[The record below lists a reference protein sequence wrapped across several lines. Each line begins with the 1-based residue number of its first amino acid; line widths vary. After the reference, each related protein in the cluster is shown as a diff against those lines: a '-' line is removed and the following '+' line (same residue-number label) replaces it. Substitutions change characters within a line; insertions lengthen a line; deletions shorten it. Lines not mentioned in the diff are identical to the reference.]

1 MLRPGD
7 ANEAAEAWKFAIG
20 LKRNPSTLILSRQPM
35 PTLDRTVYA
44 PASGVQKGAYVLADP
59 KDGKAPEVILMGT
72 GSELNLCV
80 QAFETLK
87 KEGIAARVV
96 SMPCWEQFELQDQA
110 YQDEVLPPSISA
122 RVAVEQA
129 ATMGWEKYTGRPWRR
144 RRHAHVRR
152 LRAAA
157 IVADEV
163 RLHAR
168 KDRRTRQ
175 ATDRKAEEWSQ
186 TRCRVIRQV
195 LGSEAFT
202 LDQPHPRRTRNLAM
216 NPMKDLESCGQSP
229 WLDDL
234 HKTLMSSGELAGLI
248 EKDGLKGLTSNPS
261 IFEKAIGSTH
271 DYDDVLKQML
281 GEGKADDM
289 TVYETIAI
297 ADIQAAADAFRPVYE
312 AAKGA
317 DGFVSLEVA
326 PNIANDTEAT
336 KKDAKRLWAAVDRPN
351 LMIKIPGTDAGTPAI
366 QATIAEGINVNVT
379 LLFAVKA
386 YEDVA
391 HAYIAGLE
399 ELAAKGGDVS
409 RVASVAS
416 FFLSRIDSA
425 TDAKIAA
432 VKDADPA
439 LVAKTKSKI
448 AIANAKRAYQR
459 SKVIFSGPKWEAL
472 AAKGAHPQRL
482 LWASTGTKD
491 KALPDTYYV
500 DNIIGRDTVNTMPPA
515 TMKAFRDHGP
525 CQQELDRERR
535 RWSRGVA

>member
-1 MLRPGD
+1 
-7 ANEAAEAWKFAIG
+7 
-20 LKRNPSTLILSRQPM
+20 
-35 PTLDRTVYA
+35 
-44 PASGVQKGAYVLADP
+44 
-59 KDGKAPEVILMGT
+59 
-72 GSELNLCV
+72 
-80 QAFETLK
+80 
-87 KEGIAARVV
+87 
-96 SMPCWEQFELQDQA
+96 
-110 YQDEVLPPSISA
+110 
-122 RVAVEQA
+122 
-129 ATMGWEKYTGRPWRR
+129 
-144 RRHAHVRR
+144 
-152 LRAAA
+152 
-157 IVADEV
+157 
-163 RLHAR
+163 
-168 KDRRTRQ
+168 
-175 ATDRKAEEWSQ
+175 
-186 TRCRVIRQV
+186 
-195 LGSEAFT
+195 
-202 LDQPHPRRTRNLAM
+202 M

-234 HKTLMSSGELAGLI
+234 HKTLMSSGELTGLI
-248 EKDGLKGLTSNPS
+248 ANDGLKGLTSNPS

-312 AAKGA
+312 KANGA

-326 PNIANDTEAT
+326 PTIANDTEAT

-366 QATIAEGINVNVT
+366 RATIAEGINVNVT
-379 LLFAVKA
+379 LLFGVKA

-416 FFLSRIDSA
+416 FFLSRIDAA

-432 VKDADPA
+432 LKDADPEA
-439 LVAKTKSKI
+439 VAKTKSKI

-500 DNIIGRDTVNTMPPA
+500 DNIIGPDTVNTMPPA
-515 TMKAFRDHGP
+515 TMKAFRDHGTAIRNSI
-525 CQQELDRERR
+525 ESDVDGAEASLTALASLGISLDEITHDLVLDGIKKFEEAFDNLLG
-535 RWSRGVA
+535 GVAKRRQEFAKAA

>member
-1 MLRPGD
+1 
-7 ANEAAEAWKFAIG
+7 
-20 LKRNPSTLILSRQPM
+20 
-35 PTLDRTVYA
+35 
-44 PASGVQKGAYVLADP
+44 
-59 KDGKAPEVILMGT
+59 
-72 GSELNLCV
+72 
-80 QAFETLK
+80 
-87 KEGIAARVV
+87 
-96 SMPCWEQFELQDQA
+96 
-110 YQDEVLPPSISA
+110 
-122 RVAVEQA
+122 
-129 ATMGWEKYTGRPWRR
+129 
-144 RRHAHVRR
+144 
-152 LRAAA
+152 
-157 IVADEV
+157 
-163 RLHAR
+163 
-168 KDRRTRQ
+168 
-175 ATDRKAEEWSQ
+175 
-186 TRCRVIRQV
+186 
-195 LGSEAFT
+195 
-202 LDQPHPRRTRNLAM
+202 M

-234 HKTLMSSGELAGLI
+234 HKTLMSSGELTGLI
-248 EKDGLKGLTSNPS
+248 ENDGLKGLTSNPS

-312 AAKGA
+312 KANGA

-326 PNIANDTEAT
+326 PTIANDTEAT

-366 QATIAEGINVNVT
+366 RATIAEGINVNVT
-379 LLFAVKA
+379 LLFGVKA

-416 FFLSRIDSA
+416 FFLSRIDAA

-432 VKDADPA
+432 LKDADPEA
-439 LVAKTKSKI
+439 VAKTKSKI

-472 AAKGAHPQRL
+472 AAEGAHPQRL

-500 DNIIGRDTVNTMPPA
+500 DNIIGPDTVNTMPPA
-515 TMKAFRDHGP
+515 TMKAFRDHGTAIRNSI
-525 CQQELDRERR
+525 ESDVGGAEASLTALASLGISLDEITHDLVLDGIKKFEEAFDNLLG
-535 RWSRGVA
+535 GVAKRRQEFAKAA

>member
-1 MLRPGD
+1 
-7 ANEAAEAWKFAIG
+7 
-20 LKRNPSTLILSRQPM
+20 
-35 PTLDRTVYA
+35 
-44 PASGVQKGAYVLADP
+44 
-59 KDGKAPEVILMGT
+59 
-72 GSELNLCV
+72 
-80 QAFETLK
+80 
-87 KEGIAARVV
+87 
-96 SMPCWEQFELQDQA
+96 
-110 YQDEVLPPSISA
+110 
-122 RVAVEQA
+122 
-129 ATMGWEKYTGRPWRR
+129 
-144 RRHAHVRR
+144 
-152 LRAAA
+152 
-157 IVADEV
+157 
-163 RLHAR
+163 
-168 KDRRTRQ
+168 
-175 ATDRKAEEWSQ
+175 
-186 TRCRVIRQV
+186 
-195 LGSEAFT
+195 
-202 LDQPHPRRTRNLAM
+202 M

-261 IFEKAIGSTH
+261 IFEKAIGSTK

-297 ADIQAAADAFRPVYE
+297 GDIQAAADAFRPVYE
-312 AAKGA
+312 AANGA

-326 PNIANDTEAT
+326 PTIANDTEAT

-416 FFLSRIDSA
+416 FFLSRIDA
-425 TDAKIAA
+425 AADAKIAA
-432 VKDADPA
+432 VKNADPGA
-439 LVAKTKSKI
+439 VAQTKSKI

-459 SKVIFSGPKWEAL
+459 SKAIFSGPKWEAL

-500 DNIIGRDTVNTMPPA
+500 DNIIGPNTVNTMPPA
-515 TMKAFRDHGP
+515 TMKAFRDHGTAIRNSI
-525 CQQELDRERR
+525 ESDVEGAEASLKALASLGISLDEITHDLVLDGIKKFEEAFDNLLG
-535 RWSRGVA
+535 GVAKRRQEFAKAA

>member
-1 MLRPGD
+1 
-7 ANEAAEAWKFAIG
+7 
-20 LKRNPSTLILSRQPM
+20 
-35 PTLDRTVYA
+35 
-44 PASGVQKGAYVLADP
+44 
-59 KDGKAPEVILMGT
+59 
-72 GSELNLCV
+72 
-80 QAFETLK
+80 
-87 KEGIAARVV
+87 
-96 SMPCWEQFELQDQA
+96 
-110 YQDEVLPPSISA
+110 
-122 RVAVEQA
+122 
-129 ATMGWEKYTGRPWRR
+129 
-144 RRHAHVRR
+144 
-152 LRAAA
+152 
-157 IVADEV
+157 
-163 RLHAR
+163 
-168 KDRRTRQ
+168 
-175 ATDRKAEEWSQ
+175 
-186 TRCRVIRQV
+186 
-195 LGSEAFT
+195 
-202 LDQPHPRRTRNLAM
+202 M
-216 NPMKDLESCGQSP
+216 NPMKDLEACGQSP

-261 IFEKAIGSTH
+261 IFEKAIGSTN
-271 DYDDVLKQML
+271 DYDDVLKEML
-281 GEGKADDM
+281 GKGEADDM

-312 AAKGA
+312 AANGA

-336 KKDAKRLWAAVDRPN
+336 KADAKRLWAAVHRPN

-425 TDAKIAA
+425 ADAKITA
-432 VKDADPA
+432 VKGADPA
-439 LVAKTKSKI
+439 LVEKTLHKV

-459 SKVIFSGPKWEAL
+459 SKTIFSGPRWEAL

-491 KALPDTYYV
+491 KSLPDTYYV

-515 TMKAFRDHGP
+515 TMKAFRDHGTAIKGSIESDVAGAEETLSALEKLGISLDDITH
-525 CQQELDRERR
+525 ELVLDGIKKFEEAFDNLIGGVKKRR
-535 RWSRGVA
+535 SEFSKAA

>member
-1 MLRPGD
+1 
-7 ANEAAEAWKFAIG
+7 
-20 LKRNPSTLILSRQPM
+20 
-35 PTLDRTVYA
+35 
-44 PASGVQKGAYVLADP
+44 
-59 KDGKAPEVILMGT
+59 
-72 GSELNLCV
+72 
-80 QAFETLK
+80 
-87 KEGIAARVV
+87 
-96 SMPCWEQFELQDQA
+96 
-110 YQDEVLPPSISA
+110 
-122 RVAVEQA
+122 
-129 ATMGWEKYTGRPWRR
+129 
-144 RRHAHVRR
+144 
-152 LRAAA
+152 
-157 IVADEV
+157 
-163 RLHAR
+163 
-168 KDRRTRQ
+168 
-175 ATDRKAEEWSQ
+175 
-186 TRCRVIRQV
+186 
-195 LGSEAFT
+195 
-202 LDQPHPRRTRNLAM
+202 M

-261 IFEKAIGSTH
+261 IFEKAIGSTK

-297 ADIQAAADAFRPVYE
+297 ADIQAAADAFRSVYD
-312 AAKGA
+312 AADGG

-326 PNIANDTEAT
+326 PTIANDTEAT

-416 FFLSRIDSA
+416 FFLSRIDA
-425 TDAKIAA
+425 AADAKIAA
-432 VKDADPA
+432 LKGADPA

-459 SKVIFSGPKWEAL
+459 GKQIFSGPRWDAL

-491 KALPDTYYV
+491 KSLPDTYYV
-500 DNIIGRDTVNTMPPA
+500 DNIIGPGTVNTMPPA
-515 TMKAFRDHGP
+515 TMKAFRDHGKA
-525 CQQELDRERR
+525 QRRSIESDISGAEESLTALKTLGISLDEITHELVLDGIKKFEEAFENLLG
-535 RWSRGVA
+535 GVAKRRQEFAKAA